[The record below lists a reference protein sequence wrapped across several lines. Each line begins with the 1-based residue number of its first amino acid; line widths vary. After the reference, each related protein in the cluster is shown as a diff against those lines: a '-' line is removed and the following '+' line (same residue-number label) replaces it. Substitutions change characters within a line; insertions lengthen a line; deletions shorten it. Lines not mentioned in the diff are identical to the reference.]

1 MDDAVKTLAEQYSLM
16 VERNLQGIEL
26 EREGLDVAA
35 MTLYETNVHECFDG
49 SHPYER
55 LRIFYT
61 KRHDYPNAIRVCQAF
76 LNLPRHPLG
85 YDEKKRQR
93 FQEHLSKLRSK
104 TVSIR

>member
-1 MDDAVKTLAEQYSLM
+1 MKTIAEQYSLM

-26 EREGLDVAA
+26 ERQGLTVAA
-35 MTLYETNVHECFDG
+35 VTLYEANLRECFDG

-61 KRHDYPNAIRVCQAF
+61 KRHDYPNAMRVCQAF

-85 YDEKKRQR
+85 YDEKKRQL
-93 FQEHLSKLRSK
+93 FQDYLEKLRSK
-104 TVSIR
+104 TVSIG

>member
-1 MDDAVKTLAEQYSLM
+1 MITEREQDRIHL
-16 VERNLQGIEL
+16 ERNLQGIEL
-26 EREGLDVAA
+26 EQKGLSVEAA
-35 MTLYETNVHECFDG
+35 TLYEANLRECFIG

-93 FQEHLSKLRSK
+93 FQDHLSKLRSK